1 MLNEVLIE
9 GTIKS
14 LSSDLKEF
22 ELQNKDLIVN
32 IVCSER
38 IIKYFSHNIKINKEV
53 RVFGK
58 SKRDSAIEA
67 HHLEFDTFIGI

>member
-14 LSSDLKEF
+14 LSSDLTKFKLESKE
-22 ELQNKDLIVN
+22 LTID

-38 IIKYFSHNIKINKEV
+38 IIKYFSHGLKINKEV

-58 SKRDSAIEA
+58 LKRDFAIEA
-67 HHLEFDTFIGI
+67 HHLEFDAFIGI

>member
-9 GTIKS
+9 GIIKTFN
-14 LSSDLKEF
+14 SDLKKF
-22 ELQNKDLIVN
+22 ELQNNELTID

-38 IIKYFSHNIKINKEV
+38 VIKCFSHNIKIDKEV

-58 SKRDSAIEA
+58 LKRDFAIEA